1 LKEYEVE
8 ITETLQMTV
17 TVEANSAAEA
27 ERLVKAAYDNSEYI
41 LDADHFM
48 GADIRTIEDVPER
61 IGKPSVLDSLNA
73 LKEKTAAKPSDKPKT
88 QENSL

>member
-1 LKEYEVE
+1 MKEYEVE

-17 TVEANSAAEA
+17 TVEAGSAAEA

-41 LDADHFM
+41 LDADHYK

-61 IGKPSVLDSLNA
+61 SGKPSVIDSLNA
-73 LKEKTAAKPSDKPKT
+73 LKEQAAAKHSAKPKE